1 MKNPQCC
8 IPEHTISV
16 IDEDILLALLER
28 PHYGDHPGFNA
39 YCKALISYARVT
51 GQISSTGPAD
61 AVVSDLLPAMV
72 KYLRQR
78 QTGCLTSEQV
88 FNHLAGFLN
97 TKVAR
102 IKTPPDH
109 QLKEHL
115 LQMPPHQFE
124 VFTRE
129 LMHALGLELDLTLG
143 VKQSADGGI
152 DGFGYLRTIYLR
164 TERIAIQAKRWQSN
178 IGSREIDSF
187 RGAMDKFHADFGI
200 FITTS
205 RFTKEAVAAS
215 RAGVKPITLVDGDEL
230 VGLVRACGVQVISS
244 VDN

>member
-1 MKNPQCC
+1 M
-8 IPEHTISV
+8 E
-16 IDEDILLALLER
+16 LLER
-28 PHYGDHPGFNA
+28 PHFGSHPGFNA
-39 YCKALISYARVT
+39 YCKALISYARIT
-51 GQISSTGPAD
+51 GQISSTGPATD
-61 AVVSDLLPAMV
+61 VVHPLIPAMV
-72 KYLRQR
+72 KYLQQR
-78 QTGCLTSEQV
+78 QTVHLTSEQV
-88 FNHLAGFLN
+88 FSHLATFLDD
-97 TKVAR
+97 KVAVL
-102 IKTPPDH
+102 TAPPDH

-129 LMHALGLELDLTLG
+129 LMHALGLELDLNLG
-143 VKQSADGGI
+143 VKQSSDGGI

-230 VGLVRACGVQVISS
+230 VGLARVCGVQVVSS